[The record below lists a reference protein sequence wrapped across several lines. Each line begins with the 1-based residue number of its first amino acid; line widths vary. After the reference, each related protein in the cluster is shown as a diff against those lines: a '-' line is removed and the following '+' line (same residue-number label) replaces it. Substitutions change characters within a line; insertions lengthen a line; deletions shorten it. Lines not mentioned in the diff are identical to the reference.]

1 MPSILICAI
10 ITLYEHQPV
19 STVCAC
25 IIDSGVENFY
35 LKTGPFFVSS
45 TVCEN
50 HPFTCVVVSLS
61 DCPGQLSSYTTDL
74 DC

>member
-1 MPSILICAI
+1 MPSILTCAI

-19 STVCAC
+19 SMVCAC
-25 IIDSGVENFY
+25 MARQRSWNFY

-45 TVCEN
+45 TCEN